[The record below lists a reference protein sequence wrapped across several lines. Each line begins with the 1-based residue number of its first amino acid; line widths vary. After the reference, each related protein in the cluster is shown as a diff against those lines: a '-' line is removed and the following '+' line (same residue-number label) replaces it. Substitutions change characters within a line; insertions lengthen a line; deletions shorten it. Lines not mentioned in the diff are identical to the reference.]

1 MEAITVEAGRNLTLH
16 QGLGHWTGALRTGS
30 STHALVEQ
38 VRRRSNMLHHVGRA
52 RRGLEPLMTFCL
64 ARAQVVLFCVA
75 LQPRKLCHAQE
86 RVPRRLSL
94 AQSRLDVGLRDLP
107 STC

>member
-1 MEAITVEAGRNLTLH
+1 MYLIQYACAR
-16 QGLGHWTGALRTGS
+16 
-30 STHALVEQ
+30 VEQ
-38 VRRRSNMLHHVGRA
+38 VRRDSNMLHHVSAAGHYSSN
-52 RRGLEPLMTFCL
+52 LHFHLSFDC
-64 ARAQVVLFCVA
+64 AQMLVVCVA

-107 STC
+107 ST